1 MPNDRATR
9 GSRADRVNA
18 VPDASIHRLAASFP
32 GLFEAMGGRS
42 VIRLL
47 HTNWKCQLISS
58 NTAITPGDAK
68 FNQKYTITSHYPF
81 PARLPEVP
89 RTSPRSCPLTLMK
102 LVLPPNVKELT
113 PRVAVPWCP
122 WWVAPKSSLPSE
134 FDSSLLIVGWLAYSC
149 SRFLCV
155 NVFA

>member
-32 GLFEAMGGRS
+32 GLFEAMGVRS

-58 NTAITPGDAK
+58 NTAVTPGDAK
-68 FNQKYTITSHYPF
+68 FNRKYTITSHYPF

-89 RTSPRSCPLTLMK
+89 RDVSPLVPSQVNEVGASPECQRTHSQGGSTL
-102 LVLPPNVKELT
+102 
-113 PRVAVPWCP
+113 VP
-122 WWVAPKSSLPSE
+122 V
-134 FDSSLLIVGWLAYSC
+134 VG
-149 SRFLCV
+149 
-155 NVFA
+155 NT